1 MENEKK
7 KRIRRTKADLEKD
20 LWNAAEKLITEGGF
34 PRITVAKLMR
44 NTRADLHVFYNRYV
58 NIEEYQRFLA
68 TQLNDKWAAAVKVDD
83 EKNPIENLK
92 DIATQMIDLL
102 ATDKMLQ
109 KLLAWELNETNEITH
124 YSVSRRSQANNL
136 ITSYFNKELPAS
148 GINNNIVLSL
158 IMGGIYYIML
168 SSHMGPFNQVD
179 FSKTENVTALKA
191 TINLLIDRI
200 TYNANPIE
208 DERKRIARNLL
219 KENVSPD
226 VICKS
231 TGLSMEELGNL

>member
-20 LWNAAEKLITEGGF
+20 LWNAAEKLIAEGGF

-44 NTRADLHVFYNRYV
+44 NTKADLHVFYNRYT
-58 NIEEYQRFLA
+58 NIEQYQQFLA
-68 TQLNDKWAAAVKVDD
+68 TQLNEKWETAVAVDD
-83 EKNPIENLK
+83 DKNPIENLK
-92 DIATQMIDLL
+92 DIATQVIDLL
-102 ATDKMLQ
+102 SKDKMMQ
-109 KLLAWELNETNEITH
+109 KLLAWELNENNDITRA
-124 YSVSRRSQANNL
+124 SIARRSQTNNL
-136 ITSYFNKELPAS
+136 ITSYFNKELPS
-148 GINNNIVLSL
+148 NGLNNNIVLSI

-168 SSHMGPFNQVD
+168 SSQIGPFNQVD
-179 FSKTENVTALKA
+179 FTKTENVTALKA
-191 TINLLIDRI
+191 TINQLIDRI

-219 KENVSPD
+219 KENLSPD
-226 VICKS
+226 IVCKS